1 MVCVALSIL
10 FGMPTQE
17 AFARESLKWLREYAF
32 SKRTYLKI
40 GRVWQYRQLPVW
52 SLCSCSSCTPS
63 SLNHIRK
70 FVEVI
75 SSHTKQNTAA
85 LTVGTLQGPHKEGL
99 GVGNAVWLMWLIT
112 SNVISVKEEA
122 LIKFSSCCVLWC
134 KALYLGIAFPICW
147 LIHVKNKRMLGFY

>member
-85 LTVGTLQGPHKEGL
+85 LAVGTLQGPHKEGL
-99 GVGNAVWLMWLIT
+99 GWAMLFDWCGSSQAMSSLWRRKPWSNFLLAVSSGARHYIWELPFLSADSSM
-112 SNVISVKEEA
+112 SK
-122 LIKFSSCCVLWC
+122 IKGC
-134 KALYLGIAFPICW
+134 
-147 LIHVKNKRMLGFY
+147 